1 VIYCYSVRKLKLGI
15 EPMIKLWIV
24 GTIILL
30 NTSLAW
36 SKDLSVVV
44 VGLFKNQAVVEINHQ
59 QRLLRVGKTSPEGVK
74 LIAANSKKAVLEIAG
89 IKRTYQL
96 GEHISS
102 SYSSTTAQAEVN
114 LWPTNGMYLTTGI
127 VNGYTVDF
135 VVDTGASAIAL
146 NAETASRVG
155 LDYLESPK
163 IQIKTASG
171 TEIGYDVTLATVQLG
186 DITLHDVRAM
196 VIDGKEPQRA
206 LLGMTFLDQVEMNR
220 SDQKLN
226 LKQKY

>member
-1 VIYCYSVRKLKLGI
+1 
-15 EPMIKLWIV
+15 MIKLWIV
-24 GTIILL
+24 GAIILL

-44 VGLFKNQAVVEINHQ
+44 VGLFRNQAVVEINHE
-59 QRLLRVGKTSPEGVK
+59 QRLLKVGKTSPEGVT
-74 LIAANSKKAVLEIAG
+74 LISANSKKAVLEIDG
-89 IKRTYQL
+89 VKRTYQL

-102 SYSSTTAQAEVN
+102 SFSSTTAQAEVN
-114 LWPTNGMYLTTGI
+114 LWPTNGMYLTAGI

-146 NAETASRVG
+146 NAETATRVG
-155 LDYLESPK
+155 LDYLNAKK

-171 TEIGYDVTLATVQLG
+171 TEIGYEVKLNSVQIG
-186 DITLHDVRAM
+186 DITLNDVRAM

-206 LLGMTFLDQVEMNR
+206 LLGMTFLNQLEMNR
-220 SDQKLN
+220 SDRKLN